1 MDDDF
6 DFDETLT
13 PERMRQLLDNA
24 IMYMRLLP
32 PILRKWQVQEAYRH
46 NQTLRFHCKRCGG
59 WSPELQGDNLIWA
72 CPDGEYECW
81 GQCEPDFDPEDDD

>member
-6 DFDETLT
+6 DVL
-13 PERMRQLLDNA
+13 PPKKMRELLDNV
-24 IMYMRLLP
+24 IMFLELLP
-32 PILRKWQVQEAYRH
+32 AELKRWQVQEAYRH

-81 GQCEPDFDPEDDD
+81 GQCELDPEDDD